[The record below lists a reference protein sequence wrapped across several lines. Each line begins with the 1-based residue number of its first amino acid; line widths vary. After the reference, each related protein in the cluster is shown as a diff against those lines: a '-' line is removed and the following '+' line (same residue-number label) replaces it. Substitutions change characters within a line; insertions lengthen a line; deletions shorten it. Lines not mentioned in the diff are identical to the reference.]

1 MVMSSPSPKQVV
13 FVHGM
18 FMTPLCWEHW
28 VERFSREGIKC
39 LAPAWPGRD
48 GSIADLRAAHPDARL
63 GRLGLG
69 DVVEHFTSRI
79 LALKEKPAIVGHS
92 MGGLVVQILL
102 ARGLATAGVAIDSA
116 APVGVSSYK
125 WSFLKS
131 NWTMINPFRSKDA
144 PHMLTFEQFQY
155 AFANTLPLDEQRAAY
170 ERYVV
175 PESRR
180 VPRDSLGEVGQ
191 VDFTVQRP
199 PLLLVAGAE
208 DHIIPSSLNRAN
220 YERWRKSTAVTDFH
234 EFAGRDHFLIGSKGW
249 EEVADHCLAW
259 LRDKS

>member
-1 MVMSSPSPKQVV
+1 MTTKHVV

-18 FMTPLCWEHW
+18 FMTPLCWQHW
-28 VERFSREGIKC
+28 VERFSREGLTCI
-39 LAPAWPGRD
+39 APAWPGRD
-48 GSIADLRAAHPDARL
+48 ASIEELRAAHPDARL
-63 GRLGLG
+63 GRLGFG

-116 APVGVSSYK
+116 PPVGVSSFK

-144 PHMLTFEQFQY
+144 PHMMTFEQFQY
-155 AFANTLPLDEQRAAY
+155 AFVNTLPAEEQKAAY

-208 DHIIPSSLNRAN
+208 DHIIPAALNRAN
-220 YERWRKSTAVTDFH
+220 YERWRKSSATTDFH

-249 EEVADHCLAW
+249 EEIADHSLAW
-259 LRDKS
+259 LRDKGSLAAK